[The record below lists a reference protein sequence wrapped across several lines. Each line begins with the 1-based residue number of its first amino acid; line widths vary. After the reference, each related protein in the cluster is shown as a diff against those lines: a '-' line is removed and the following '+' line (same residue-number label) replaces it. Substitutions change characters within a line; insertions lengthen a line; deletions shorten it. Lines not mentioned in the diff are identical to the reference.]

1 MDKRFFN
8 HQTIVQVRNYEI
20 DWQGVV
26 HNAIYLHYFEVG
38 RIDYLDRI
46 GAKVDINTINR
57 ESKVVL
63 ARNEIDY
70 ITPARFGDSLIVRSR
85 VSVIKNTSFIFEGML
100 EHEKSGE
107 VVAENVAVHV
117 WLNPATNSPTPVPDD
132 FRKLVRQFEGDHC
145 IIHKPTITV

>member
-1 MDKRFFN
+1 MDKKLFKQHTEVR
-8 HQTIVQVRNYEI
+8 VRNYEI

-46 GAKVDINTINR
+46 GAKVDINTINH

-70 ITPARFGDSLIVRSR
+70 ITPARFGEALIVRSR
-85 VSVIKNTSFIFEGML
+85 VSLIKNTSFVFEGIL
-100 EHEKSGE
+100 EREKTGE
-107 VVAENVAVHV
+107 LVAENVAVHV
-117 WLNPATNSPTPVPDD
+117 WLNPATNSPQPVPDD
-132 FRKLVRQFEGDHC
+132 FRKLVQRFEGDTC
-145 IIHKPTITV
+145 IIHWPTITV

>member
-1 MDKRFFN
+1 MDKKFFKQ
-8 HQTIVQVRNYEI
+8 QTLVRVRNYEI
-20 DWQGVV
+20 DWQGIV

-63 ARNEIDY
+63 ARNELDY
-70 ITPARFGDSLIVRSR
+70 ITPARFGDSLVVRSR
-85 VSVIKNTSFIFEGML
+85 VSNIKNTSFIFEGIL
-100 EHEKSGE
+100 EHEKTGE

-117 WLNPATNSPTPVPDD
+117 WLNPATNTPTAVPDG
-132 FRKLVRQFEGDHC
+132 FRKLVQQFEGENC
-145 IIHKPTITV
+145 IIHWPKITV